1 MATKN
6 TDTAAAAAESKGQ
19 PKNKPVNAV
28 VPFEV
33 RDALDAYAT
42 GKRVRIQSV
51 VREAVESYYEQNR
64 AEIDRVADAFRAIAN
79 G

>member
-6 TDTAAAAAESKGQ
+6 TDTTPTAETTAQ

-33 RDALDAYAT
+33 WDALDAYAT

>member
-1 MATKN
+1 MATKT
-6 TDTAAAAAESKGQ
+6 TDTTAAAETAAQ

-33 RDALDAYAT
+33 WDALDAYAT